1 MKSII
6 TSFLSGIIFAIGLVV
21 SGMTNPEKVKGF
33 LDILGNWDI
42 SLAFVMVGAIFLN
55 FFTFRKITR
64 NKPLFANTHFLPER
78 NDFDLKLILG
88 ATLFG
93 IGWGLLGICPGP
105 GIVNLVT
112 LDTNAII
119 FVLSMTTGM
128 FIFKLFE
135 KAKSV

>member
-1 MKSII
+1 MKSLI
-6 TSFLSGIIFAIGLVV
+6 TSFLSGIIFAIGLVI

-55 FFTFRKITR
+55 FFTFRKITK

-78 NDFDLKLILG
+78 NDIDLKLILG

-135 KAKSV
+135 KANN